1 MGVCSLASVK
11 GVFAD
16 GFKININGVCVCM
29 YSLEEIN
36 KNTKKKNCRKKK
48 QKQHN
53 DLCRPINKSVA

>member
-1 MGVCSLASVK
+1 MAYMGVCSLASVK

-48 QKQHN
+48 TETT
-53 DLCRPINKSVA
+53 